1 MSEDT
6 NQEPQV
12 LYTQEGINARR
23 KNLYDLTSAINKHE
37 SVLDEY
43 HFSKQRIGDL
53 KQARQKYIKKRT
65 SLEGKN
71 KILLGKISKE
81 PLNLSQFKD
90 YENNLTSLLNTNQ
103 FLQPN
108 VKIVKI
114 VGYVGSEG
122 VNGLKLE
129 LSDTGVRE
137 YGYFPPSYTG
147 SSKAKTPLEQTDTPE
162 FPGMPGMPGTGETP
176 EMDDSQIIE
185 PYTNSMVSGNW
196 LVEYSLEPT
205 EFIIK
210 IDKIDS
216 STAGTLGNALIFYTS
231 SGRKHIIKGKD
242 TEIDPSKFS
251 EEKIFVVNPV
261 YQRWEWHEQNAR
273 KNGYTLASI
282 ADHGEGNK
290 ISNLLRKHGYGSA
303 WAGGRRHRRGRSRGA
318 DNWRWVDGTPWKYT
332 TAWGGGEP
340 NDCCGGEN
348 YLQINMHGRW
358 NDLFPYNLP
367 AVYSKISKRYTINSV
382 TSGGSDMEIIGINS
396 IRNLSVETDE
406 QYTTDTKAID
416 NLESLQENIDSL
428 IANLEHTTDD
438 SKIEYSE
445 NLTIIQDIN
454 ELVDVIDEQ
463 IKDINEA
470 NNYGNTSTN
479 ILGFTNMG
487 DKVNHF
493 FNNIFSNNKSMKE
506 GFKEG
511 ATGAQGDLN
520 SPFYD
525 YLMRIFSDTRYSIND
540 ELAHT
545 DNLEYEENRNYMLEL
560 LAQKKQVA
568 SNVLMDYM
576 INDTEGSN
584 AEQLY
589 ETMNQENLDKKR
601 KIKINDY
608 YSKTYLEYSH
618 ILKTIIL
625 LIAIMIP
632 FLILTKYD
640 LLDKNISLTVVI
652 IISFLGFLYV
662 LHRLYLLYMKDNI
675 NFDKD
680 RIPYDRQ
687 AAELIKEGRI
697 KQKTGLQGLGIT
709 CIGEECCSD
718 NMVYDATKHKCYPLD
733 PTIPSTTDTA
743 DGFTNFFETMNNMN
757 NMNNK
762 KSNVV
767 QNNMHEDPKE
777 YTYIKEPFMTSS
789 LDARRVKSDM
799 IIDSLNY
806 STENNMY
813 FNKQ

>member
-1 MSEDT
+1 M
-6 NQEPQV
+6 
-12 LYTQEGINARR
+12 
-23 KNLYDLTSAINKHE
+23 
-37 SVLDEY
+37 
-43 HFSKQRIGDL
+43 
-53 KQARQKYIKKRT
+53 
-65 SLEGKN
+65 
-71 KILLGKISKE
+71 
-81 PLNLSQFKD
+81 
-90 YENNLTSLLNTNQ
+90 
-103 FLQPN
+103 
-108 VKIVKI
+108 
-114 VGYVGSEG
+114 
-122 VNGLKLE
+122 
-129 LSDTGVRE
+129 
-137 YGYFPPSYTG
+137 
-147 SSKAKTPLEQTDTPE
+147 
-162 FPGMPGMPGTGETP
+162 PGMPGMP
-176 EMDDSQIIE
+176 EMDDSQYIE
-185 PYTNSMVSGNW
+185 PYTNSSPSNISASTVSGNW
-196 LVEYSLEPT
+196 LVEYSLEST

-251 EEKIFVVNPV
+251 EEKIFAINPV
-261 YQRWEWHEQNAR
+261 YQRWEWHEQNAK

-348 YLQINMHGRW
+348 YLQISMSGRW

-367 AVYSKISKRYTINSV
+367 AVYSRKSKRYSVNSV
-382 TSGGSDMEIIGINS
+382 TSGGSDMEIIGIDS
-396 IRNLSVETDE
+396 IRDLSVETDE
-406 QYTTDTKAID
+406 QYITDTKAMDNIESLKDNIDALID
-416 NLESLQENIDSL
+416 NLADS
-428 IANLEHTTDD
+428 TDD

-445 NLTIIQDIN
+445 NLSIIQDIN
-454 ELVDVIDEQ
+454 QLVDVIDQQ
-463 IKDINEA
+463 INAINEA
-470 NNYGNTSTN
+470 NGDVKTSKE

-487 DKVNHF
+487 NKVNDF
-493 FNNIFSNNKSMKE
+493 FNNIFTNDKSMKE

-511 ATGAQGDLN
+511 ATNAGKDLN

-632 FLILTKYD
+632 FLILTKYE
-640 LLDKNISLTVVI
+640 LLDKNISLTVVVI
-652 IISFLGFLYV
+652 VSFIGLLYV
-662 LHRLYLLYMKDNI
+662 LNRLYLLYMKDNI

-680 RIPYDRQ
+680 IIPYDRE
-687 AAELIKEGRI
+687 ASELIKQGKL
-697 KQKTGLQGLGIT
+697 KQKTGIGLGIT
-709 CIGEECCSD
+709 CIGEECCTD
-718 NMVYDATKHKCYPLD
+718 GMLYDATKHRCFPAD
-733 PTIPSTTDTA
+733 PTIPSTTAT
-743 DGFTNFFETMNNMN
+743 GENFTNFFETMNNMN
-757 NMNNK
+757 NKN
-762 KSNVV
+762 SNIV

-777 YTYIKEPFMTSS
+777 YTYIKETFLTS
-789 LDARRVKSDM
+789 DEDTRRIKTDM
-799 IIDSLNY
+799 IIDSLNNT
-806 STENNMY
+806 TENNM
-813 FNKQ
+813 FSNKL